1 MRCTTS
7 IPPLLDWKTQSD
19 GNSTNNREY
28 DHERYVVMKQQAQR
42 TVAVLAVIGFVLSG
56 CTNEQKEKETL
67 TPDKKIGQTRVLTL
81 NRESIKEIGLTMSV
95 AEIKPMVGNMTVPA
109 KLLPNQDLEAQVGS
123 LVQGRVREVFVSVG
137 DFVKEG
143 QELMHI
149 EGLGVGEIKSNFIK
163 AKAHLKYT
171 EANYGR
177 QKTLLEQKVGSQ
189 KAFLEA
195 QADYE
200 KAVAEFNA
208 EDKRIHSIGL
218 TDDDLLKFVEHAS
231 PEKGGHSGGVLPI
244 KSPIAGTVVERNV
257 VIGQLVDASTTA
269 FRIINT
275 STLWA
280 DGQVYEKDVPVLS
293 GKPEVTLSVT
303 AFPGEEFHGKVI
315 YVSPIVD
322 EHSRTITIRGSI
334 PNHNGRL
341 KPQMFGEL
349 HVPTGGT
356 AKGLVIPAESVQKD
370 NVETYVFVATS
381 DTTFERREVSLGA
394 TFDSMVEVKDGIKPG
409 ERVVTKGSFQ
419 LKSELMKEALEG
431 GE

>member
-1 MRCTTS
+1 
-7 IPPLLDWKTQSD
+7 
-19 GNSTNNREY
+19 
-28 DHERYVVMKQQAQR
+28 MKQEAKVFAAAWIVM
-42 TVAVLAVIGFVLSG
+42 VAVLSG
-56 CTNEQKEKETL
+56 CAGEKKEVAAVRPGAT
-67 TPDKKIGQTRVLTL
+67 TVQTHVLTL
-81 NRESIKEIGLTMSV
+81 RAAAIEEIGLTTSI
-95 AEIKPMVGNMTVPA
+95 AEIQPIAGNMTVPA

-123 LVQGRVREVFVSVG
+123 LVQGRVRQVFVGVG
-137 DFVKEG
+137 DFVTAG

-149 EGLGVGEIKSNFIK
+149 EGLEVGEIKSNFIK
-163 AKAHLKYT
+163 AKAELKYA

-189 KAFLEA
+189 KVFLEA
-195 QADYE
+195 QATYD

-231 PEKGGHSGGVLPI
+231 LEKDGHSGGVLPI

-257 VIGQLVDASTTA
+257 VIGQLVDGSTTA
-269 FRIINT
+269 FRVINT

-280 DGQVYEKDVPVLS
+280 DGQVYEKDVPGLS
-293 GKPEVTLSVT
+293 GKPEVTLTVS
-303 AFPGEEFHGKVI
+303 AFPREEFRGRVI

-322 EHSRTITIRGSI
+322 EHTRTITIRASI
-334 PNHNGRL
+334 PNRHGRL

-356 AKGLVIPAESVQKD
+356 TRGLIIPAESVQ
-370 NVETYVFVATS
+370 NINATTCVFVATS
-381 DTTFERREVSLGA
+381 DTTFERREVSLGT
-394 TFDSMVEVKDGIKPG
+394 TFDSMVEVRGGISPG

-419 LKSELMKEALEG
+419 LKSELMKEALEEG
-431 GE
+431 D

>member
-1 MRCTTS
+1 M
-7 IPPLLDWKTQSD
+7 
-19 GNSTNNREY
+19 
-28 DHERYVVMKQQAQR
+28 
-42 TVAVLAVIGFVLSG
+42 IGFTLSG
-56 CTNEQKEKETL
+56 CAGEQKEKETAKL
-67 TPDKKIGQTRVLTL
+67 EENRERIHVLTL
-81 NRESIKEIGLTMSV
+81 KAESIQEIGLTLSV
-95 AEIKPMVGNMTVPA
+95 AEVKPIVGNMTVPA
-109 KLLPNQDLEAQVGS
+109 KLLPNQDFEAQVGS
-123 LVQGRVREVFVSVG
+123 LVQGRVREVFANVG
-137 DFVKEG
+137 DYVKEG

-149 EGLGVGEIKSNFIK
+149 EGLEVGEIKSNFIK
-163 AKAHLKYT
+163 AKAQLKYAET
-171 EANYGR
+171 NYQR

-195 QADYE
+195 QAEYD

-231 PEKGGHSGGVLPI
+231 LEKDGHSGGVLPI
-244 KSPIAGTVVERNV
+244 KTPIAGTVVERNV

-269 FRIINT
+269 FRIVNT

-280 DGQVYEKDVPVLS
+280 DGQVYEKDVPRLS
-293 GKPEVTLSVT
+293 GKPEVTLTVT
-303 AFPGEEFHGKVI
+303 AFPDEEFHGKVI

-322 EHSRTITIRGSI
+322 EHTRTITIRASI
-334 PNHNGRL
+334 PNRNGRL

-356 AKGLVIPAESVQKD
+356 AKGLIIPAESVQKE
-370 NVETYVFVATS
+370 NVDTYVFVATS
-381 DTTFERREVSLGA
+381 DTTFERREVSLGT
-394 TFDSMVEVKDGIKPG
+394 TFDSMVEVKDGITPG
-409 ERVVTKGSFQ
+409 ERVVTRGSFQ

>member
-1 MRCTTS
+1 MVT
-7 IPPLLDWKTQSD
+7 I
-19 GNSTNNREY
+19 
-28 DHERYVVMKQQAQR
+28 
-42 TVAVLAVIGFVLSG
+42 LALIGPSLSG
-56 CTNEQKEKETL
+56 CTGEQKEKAAAKPEEN
-67 TPDKKIGQTRVLTL
+67 IERVHVLTL
-81 NRESIKEIGLTMSV
+81 KAESIKEIGLTLSV
-95 AEIKPMVGNMTVPA
+95 AEVKPIVGNMTIPA
-109 KLLPNQDLEAQVGS
+109 KLLPNQDLEAQIGS

-137 DFVKEG
+137 DFVKVG

-149 EGLGVGEIKSNFIK
+149 EGLEVGEIKSNFIK
-163 AKAHLKYT
+163 AKAQLKYA
-171 EANYGR
+171 EANFER

-195 QADYE
+195 QADYD

-231 PEKGGHSGGVLPI
+231 LEKDGHSGGVLPI
-244 KSPIAGTVVERNV
+244 KTPIAGTVVERNV
-257 VIGQLVDASTTA
+257 VIGQLVDGSTTA
-269 FRIINT
+269 FRVINT

-280 DGQVYEKDVPVLS
+280 DGQAYEKEVPSFS
-293 GKPEVTLSVT
+293 GRPEVTLTVT
-303 AFPGEEFHGKVI
+303 AFPREEFHGKVI

-322 EHSRTITIRGSI
+322 EHTRTITIRASI
-334 PNHNGRL
+334 PNRNGRL

-356 AKGLVIPAESVQKD
+356 TKGLLVPAESVQKE

-381 DTTFERREVSLGA
+381 DTTFERREVSLGG

-409 ERVVTKGSFQ
+409 ERVVTRGSFQ